1 MSLSFEDRAK
11 AMIPAPIYYTYKI
24 AKEARRSEPE
34 LLILRDLV
42 PAGCTAVD
50 VGANRGIYS
59 YALSRVAGAVEA
71 FEPNP
76 DLAGFAT
83 AMLGTRARIHQV
95 ALSNREGSAT
105 LHVPRTEKGAALHLL
120 GNLGDIYATPERLG
134 LAVRLATLDQFG
146 FQNVGFIKIDVEGS
160 EMDVIEGAKDTIAR
174 QRPTLLVELL
184 AGTHD
189 EPLQRIDEI
198 KRTFGYDAWIV
209 DRRAKRDAHQAVRAG
224 GLKTRNVVFTAK
236 PR

>member
-76 DLAGFAT
+76 DLAGFAA
-83 AMLGTRARIHQV
+83 AMLGKRAR
-95 ALSNREGSAT
+95 SAT

-120 GNLGDIYATPERLG
+120 GNLGDVYATPERLG

-224 GLKTRNVVFTAK
+224 GLTTRNVVFTAK
-236 PR
+236 AR